1 MQRQNFDNKAYK
13 EYVHNIMPRT
23 NHLKTLIMAFV
34 VGGIICI
41 IGQIIH
47 DVIRALFPYLER
59 DAVNSYVTL
68 IMIFLG
74 SFLTAIGVY
83 DDIGKFA
90 GAGSIV
96 PITGFA
102 NSVTSP
108 AIEYKSEGVI
118 YGIESK
124 MFVVAGPI
132 IVTGIVCS
140 VIVGIIYLIIGG

>member
-13 EYVHNIMPRT
+13 DYVHDKMPHT
-23 NHLKTLIMAFV
+23 NHFKTLVLAFI

-41 IGQIIH
+41 VGQIIH
-47 DVIRALFPYLER
+47 DVIKTLCPYLKR
-59 DAVNSYVTL
+59 DDVNSYVTL
-68 IMIFLG
+68 TMIFLG

-108 AIEYKSEGVI
+108 ALEFKSEGVI
-118 YGIESK
+118 YGMESK

-140 VIVGIIYLIIGG
+140 VVVGIIYLIIGG

>member
-1 MQRQNFDNKAYK
+1 
-13 EYVHNIMPRT
+13 MPRT

-83 DDIGKFA
+83 DDRGKFA